1 MATTTVRLGH
11 TPYTVQHQLMQYTDG
26 NLAVTVICDDGAFGT
41 LSTNVDGVELA
52 ENEFCVKTWSENQ
65 PWAIDF
71 LNKNQDV
78 FEDTGRTF
86 RTGFVSGPIYRVK

>member
-1 MATTTVRLGH
+1 MTTVSSFGQSYR
-11 TPYTVQHQLMQYTDG
+11 VEHQLMQYRDG
-26 NLAVTVICDDGAFGT
+26 NLAVTIICDDGAFGT

-52 ENEFCVKTWSENQ
+52 ENEFCVKTWSENA
-65 PWAIDF
+65 PWALDF

-86 RTGFVSGPIYRVK
+86 ASGFVTGPIYRVK